1 MFCVATAY
9 GEELLEQ
16 TDEIRVH
23 SGRMDEMQMEACILE
38 LMKTGLHA
46 VIDATHPHAVD
57 VTENLKRACETAGA
71 RYIRLLRKPLDLS
84 AYDNIVTV
92 KSCQEAADWLEAQQ
106 GNIFL
111 TTGLKELPEIAAQI
125 TDKKRLYARVLPQA
139 EAFAVAEGIG
149 LQKKQL
155 ICMQGPFSREL
166 NAAML
171 RETKADFLVTKESG
185 AAGGFAD
192 KVQAAGDVKATCVV
206 IIRPMQE
213 SGYSL
218 EEVETMIC
226 RNITKTERTG
236 SAGKN
241 TVRIRGTG
249 KDDRN
254 ETGDHIAW
262 HRNGCTGK
270 YDTGRILRL
279 PGRRLY
285 YWRKAYAGSCEK

>member
-1 MFCVATAY
+1 
-9 GEELLEQ
+9 
-16 TDEIRVH
+16 
-23 SGRMDEMQMEACILE
+23 MQECF
-38 LMKTGLHA
+38 
-46 VIDATHPHAVD
+46 P
-57 VTENLKRACETAGA
+57 
-71 RYIRLLRKPLDLS
+71 
-84 AYDNIVTV
+84 
-92 KSCQEAADWLEAQQ
+92 QE
-106 GNIFL
+106 
-111 TTGLKELPEIAAQI
+111 
-125 TDKKRLYARVLPQA
+125 

-218 EEVETMIC
+218 EEVETMILQEYHKKQKEHSVTGTKPE
-226 RNITKTERTG
+226 ITLLGIGMGAPE
-236 SAGKN
+236 S
-241 TVRIRGTG
+241 I
-249 KDDRN
+249 
-254 ETGDHIAW
+254 
-262 HRNGCTGK
+262 
-270 YDTGRILRL
+270 DTGRILRL

-285 YWRKAYAGSCEK
+285 YWRKAYAGSCEKQSGALVCVEKLSGTPKGK